1 MSFRT
6 KILSFVEVML
16 RVPPLFLID
25 EILKVGIGLTDFQEH
40 DLTEFEQANQI
51 IHHTAHSTNYSS
63 FIGYDPMFYKYLLLS
78 ITRLTLSTL
87 GE

>member
-6 KILSFVEVML
+6 KILSFVEVIL

-25 EILKVGIGLTDFQEH
+25 EILKVGIGFTDFHEH
-40 DLTEFEQANQI
+40 DLTDLEQINQMQN
-51 IHHTAHSTNYSS
+51 AVYKSNYTD
-63 FIGYDPMFYKYLLLS
+63 FIGYDPTFYKYLLLT

-87 GE
+87 GK